1 MNIQQEITRYTN
13 LEANDSLSAF
23 RGHTAQQY
31 HGAFEVFYNFIQD
44 VKPKRILEIGTSLGG
59 FTTFLKLVC
68 DDLNLD
74 TNIRSYD
81 ISKHSWYDDIV
92 ALGIDLR
99 VENIFTDQFLDFNAE
114 VKDYI
119 NQDGVTIVLCDG
131 GWKIGEFNVI
141 SPYIKPNDFILAHD
155 YAETKEIFQTKILNK
170 IWNWHEIERSDIQ
183 NSIDANNLI
192 DYLPETFHNIAWG
205 CFIKQDT

>member
-1 MNIQQEITRYTN
+1 MNIQEEITRFTD

-23 RGHTAQQY
+23 RGHTAQQN
-31 HGAFEVFYNFIQD
+31 HGAFKVFYDFIKD

-59 FTTFLKLVC
+59 FTTFLKIVC

-81 ISKHSWYDDIV
+81 INRQSWYDDIIK
-92 ALGIDLR
+92 LGIDIR
-99 VENIFTDQFLDFNAE
+99 VENIFTEGFADFDEE
-114 VKDYI
+114 VKEYI
-119 NQDGVTIVLCDG
+119 KQDGTTIVLCDG

-141 SPYIKPNDFILAHD
+141 SKYIKNNDFILAHD
-155 YAETKEIFQTKILNK
+155 YAENKEVFEKKILNK
-170 IWNWHEIERSDIQ
+170 IWNWHEIQKSDIQ
-183 NSIDANNLI
+183 NSIDSNNLVEF
-192 DYLPETFHNIAWG
+192 LPEIFSNVVWG

>member
-1 MNIQQEITRYTN
+1 MNIQEEITRFTD

-23 RGHTAQQY
+23 RGHTAQQN
-31 HGAFEVFYNFIQD
+31 HGAFKVFYDFIKD

-59 FTTFLKLVC
+59 FTTFLKIVC

-81 ISKHSWYDDIV
+81 INRHSWYDDIIK
-92 ALGIDLR
+92 LGIDIR
-99 VENIFTDQFLDFNAE
+99 VENIFTEGFKDFSEE
-114 VKDYI
+114 VKEYI
-119 NQDGVTIVLCDG
+119 RQDGATIVLCDG

-141 SPYIKPNDFILAHD
+141 SKYIKNNDFILAHD
-155 YAETKEIFQTKILNK
+155 YAENKEVFETKILNK
-170 IWNWHEIERSDIQ
+170 IWNWHEIQKSDIQ
-183 NSIDANNLI
+183 NSIDSNNLI
-192 DYLPETFHNIAWG
+192 EFLPEIFSNVAWG

>member
-1 MNIQQEITRYTN
+1 MNIEQEITRYTN

-31 HGAFEVFYNFIQD
+31 HGAFEVFYNFIKN

-59 FTTFLKLVC
+59 FTTFLKIVC

-81 ISKHSWYDDIV
+81 IFKHPWYDDII
-92 ALGIDLR
+92 ALGIDIR
-99 VENIFTDQFLDFNAE
+99 VENIFTDHFLDFNSE

-119 NQDGVTIVLCDG
+119 KQDGVTIVLCDG

-155 YAETKEIFQTKILNK
+155 YAETKEVFQTKIL
-170 IWNWHEIERSDIQ
+170 
-183 NSIDANNLI
+183 
-192 DYLPETFHNIAWG
+192 
-205 CFIKQDT
+205 IK

>member
-1 MNIQQEITRYTN
+1 MNIQEEITRFTD

-23 RGHTAQQY
+23 RGHTAQQN
-31 HGAFEVFYNFIQD
+31 HGAFKVFYDFIKD

-59 FTTFLKLVC
+59 FTTFLKIVC

-81 ISKHSWYDDIV
+81 INRQSWYDDIIK
-92 ALGIDLR
+92 LGIDIR
-99 VENIFTDQFLDFNAE
+99 VENIFTEGFADFDEE
-114 VKDYI
+114 VKEYI
-119 NQDGVTIVLCDG
+119 KQDGTTIVLCDG

-141 SPYIKPNDFILAHD
+141 SKYIKNNDFILAHD
-155 YAETKEIFQTKILNK
+155 YAENKEVFEKKILNK
-170 IWNWHEIERSDIQ
+170 IWNWHEIQKSDIQ
-183 NSIDANNLI
+183 NSIDSNNLVEF
-192 DYLPETFHNIAWG
+192 LPEIFSNVAWG

>member
-1 MNIQQEITRYTN
+1 MNIQEEITRFTD

-23 RGHTAQQY
+23 RGHTAQQN
-31 HGAFEVFYNFIQD
+31 HGAFKVFYDFIKD

-59 FTTFLKLVC
+59 FTTFLKIVC

-81 ISKHSWYDDIV
+81 INRHSWYDDIIK
-92 ALGIDLR
+92 LGVDIR
-99 VENIFTDQFLDFNAE
+99 VENIFTEGFKDFSEE
-114 VKDYI
+114 VKEYI
-119 NQDGVTIVLCDG
+119 KQDGTTIVLCDG

-141 SPYIKPNDFILAHD
+141 SKYIKNNDFILTHD
-155 YAETKEIFQTKILNK
+155 YAENKEVFETKILNK
-170 IWNWHEIERSDIQ
+170 IWNWHEIQKSDIQ
-183 NSIDANNLI
+183 NSIDSNNLI
-192 DYLPETFHNIAWG
+192 EFLPEIFSNVAWG